1 MNTIA
6 VTFYDVVLWL
16 HISGVVLAFGP
27 TFAFGLYMAL
37 AQRKHP
43 RALPAFLD
51 GSLMVQRTLV
61 TGGGLL
67 ILFSGLYLAIDRWN
81 LGYFFI
87 TWGLVAIV
95 VLLGLV
101 HGFFIPNDT
110 ETLESAEQDIEAAG
124 PTGDVKFSDKTIAL
138 GMRSARVGPIA
149 GLIVILTIY
158 VMTAKPFTF

>member
-1 MNTIA
+1 MNALA
-6 VTFYDVVLWL
+6 VTFYDVVVWL

-43 RALPAFLD
+43 RALPAFLE
-51 GSLMVQRTLV
+51 GSLLVQRTLV
-61 TGGGLL
+61 TGGGVL
-67 ILFSGLYLAIDRWN
+67 ILLSGLYLAADRWD

-95 VLLGLV
+95 ALLGLV
-101 HGFFIPNDT
+101 HAFFIPNDT
-110 ETLESAEQDIEAAG
+110 RTLESAEQDIQAAG
-124 PTGDVKFSDKTIAL
+124 PTGEVKFSEKTIAL
-138 GMRSARVGPIA
+138 GMRSARVGPLA

-158 VMTAKPFTF
+158 VMAAKPFL